1 MMPFLQSLAALLA
14 EPLPAASAPDSA
26 RLAPAPAQATAP
38 HAETTQSAGTAP
50 GEDSP
55 KQQDQCANLL

>member
-14 EPLPAASAPDSA
+14 EPLPPASVPHSA
-26 RLAPAPAQATAP
+26 RLASAPAQAIAP
-38 HAETTQSAGTAP
+38 HAEATQSAGTAP

-55 KQQDQCANLL
+55 KQQD